1 MFTAFYTTE
10 NKEIFADSIPSRKD
24 YRERYLGKLYCPTPE
39 CGAQLDYVE
48 LTHSINKK
56 IFRTHKGSEH
66 IPTCPYCIT
75 HNTSNA
81 PTFSS
86 ETFSQAISDE
96 HIRSILKGLYDRN
109 TELSTNS
116 APAPKRG
123 VSSHRK
129 PNTQPVTTGRAIAS
143 IDPDAEPVSIG
154 QREPSVRKRRSQDI
168 LLEDNNKLRGIDGVV
183 DSAYI
188 GTDFV
193 EFKFCSSEMPVSLT
207 FYNAFRDK
215 SQRAYDYIV
224 ELANLLITTN
234 LKILVCC
241 LGVIEIK
248 NETASIQIMSPNHI
262 TIEGLP
268 IYSYMSL
275 KAS

>member
-1 MFTAFYTTE
+1 MYTAFYITDD
-10 NKEIFADSIPSRKD
+10 KEISANDIPSRKE
-24 YRERYLGKLYCPTPE
+24 YIEKYLGKLYCPIPE
-39 CGAQLDYVE
+39 CNAQLDYVE
-48 LTHSINKK
+48 LTHSIYNK

-75 HNTSNA
+75 HNASNA
-81 PTFSS
+81 SNFSS

-96 HIRSILKGLYDRN
+96 HIRAVLKGLYDRN
-109 TELSTNS
+109 TEQSPS
-116 APAPKRG
+116 PAPATKRG
-123 VSSHRK
+123 TTSHRK
-129 PNTQPVTTGRAIAS
+129 SDTQTSITGRAIAS

-154 QREPSVRKRRSQDI
+154 QREPSVRKRRSKDI
-168 LLEDNNKLRGIDGVV
+168 LLEDNNKLRGIDGIV

-193 EFKFCSSEMPVSLT
+193 ELKFCSSEIPVSLI

-215 SQRAYDYIV
+215 SQKAYDYIV
-224 ELANLLITTN
+224 ELANLIATTN

-248 NETASIQIMSPNHI
+248 NKMASIQIMSPNHI
-262 TIEGLP
+262 TIEGLS

-275 KAS
+275 QAS